1 LTRHELKEQ
10 LQHDHFRDAVSDAVV
25 YAQGHRQLLIR
36 WAIVAIAIL
45 VLAGGAF
52 WYSSYRSGL
61 RQQDLQAA
69 FVVLETPVGSDNPGA
84 KSFPTEQAKREASM
98 KALASVVA
106 KDGGTR
112 EGLTAQYY
120 LGTLK
125 AQAGDAKGAE
135 ADLKSVANS
144 SDRCAA
150 LAKIALAQLYSGQS
164 RIPEAQSVLR
174 ELVNKPTDLVSKAQA
189 QILLAHL
196 DETANPQEAKRIVQS
211 LKTPNQDP
219 AVTHALD
226 QISSQQAK

>member
-112 EGLTAQYY
+112 EGLTAQ
-120 LGTLK
+120 
-125 AQAGDAKGAE
+125 AGDAKGAE